1 MTEVDRS
8 TPSTWAV
15 VGAILAVGMFL
26 LLLLYLGLSR
36 YFNAQELKTLVD
48 GAEAAGQTYSVII
61 YNGLTGRYSF
71 KAG

>member
-1 MTEVDRS
+1 M
-8 TPSTWAV
+8 
-15 VGAILAVGMFL
+15 GMFL

-48 GAEAAGQTYSVII
+48 GAEAAGQSYSVII

>member
-1 MTEVDRS
+1 
-8 TPSTWAV
+8 
-15 VGAILAVGMFL
+15 MFPL
-26 LLLLYLGLSR
+26 RLLYLGLSR

-48 GAEAAGQTYSVII
+48 GTEAAGQSYSVII

>member
-36 YFNAQELKTLVD
+36 YFNAQELKT
-48 GAEAAGQTYSVII
+48 
-61 YNGLTGRYSF
+61 
-71 KAG
+71 